1 VNEPFARWRL
11 DRAGIISLAD
21 YANER
26 FVFEDGAHP
35 ERPERLRRVARCAGA
50 TSRGRA
56 RTAGRR
62 PSRERED
69 GHLPAR
75 GTLRQGESCER
86 LGTLA
91 RYPGISSP
99 VSVQQ
104 SAPYGFRGALVASH
118 VPLARA
124 SPPVPATT
132 RRVKRTRP
140 SVIGEQLGLVAVPP
154 VRTRA
159 RAPETASRRSW
170 SARMRSD
177 TFAGDGIALRR
188 FARKVEHGEATREIG
203 STSKSERLTRAPLL
217 VWRPVVAGAA

>member
-140 SVIGEQLGLVAVPP
+140 SVIGEPARASGGASRAHA
-154 VRTRA
+154 RTRA
-159 RAPETASRRSW
+159 RNGEPEVVVGTHAKRHFRWRRN
-170 SARMRSD
+170 
-177 TFAGDGIALRR
+177 
-188 FARKVEHGEATREIG
+188 
-203 STSKSERLTRAPLL
+203 RAPPLRAKSRT
-217 VWRPVVAGAA
+217 WRGDSRDRFYL